1 MSLRL
6 RAHGARGKVFLAGA
20 GPGDPELL
28 TLKVHRLLRE
38 ANVVLHDDL
47 VPAEIASLARAQA
60 IVQKVGKWCGVK
72 RITQDDI
79 NRLMVESA
87 QRGLQV
93 LRLKSGDPTIFGRL
107 NEEIDALAAAGVEFE
122 VVPGITAGAAAAA
135 ALGVSMTDRRASSRV
150 VIVSGHHARGDT
162 SGAPQYDYDWSAI
175 ARSDETVVIYM
186 PGGELGA
193 LSAKIATASEISTAT
208 PCAIV
213 SRAGTA
219 TQRVHWTT
227 LAGLRNAPVLPA
239 PTILL
244 IGRSLAG
251 AAARAAAPAV
261 LPRHEEST
269 ALVAALGAEFYDEI
283 FGTEE
288 RRAGL

>member
-1 MSLRL
+1 MSPRV
-6 RAHGARGKVFLAGA
+6 RGVFGKVYLAGA

-47 VPAEIASLARAQA
+47 VPAEIVSLASAQA
-60 IVQKVGKWCGVK
+60 MVHNVGKRCGVK

-107 NEEIDALAAAGVEFE
+107 NEEIDALVEAGVEFE

-135 ALGVSMTDRRASSRV
+135 SLGVSMTDRRASSRL
-150 VIVSGHHARGDT
+150 VIVSGPHARNDGT
-162 SGAPQYDYDWSAI
+162 GLPQDDYDWSAI
-175 ARSDETVVIYM
+175 AHSDETVAIYM
-186 PGGELGA
+186 PGGELGT
-193 LSAKIATASEISTAT
+193 LSAKISAASEISAAT

-213 SRAGTA
+213 SRAGT
-219 TQRVHWTT
+219 TKQRVHWTT
-227 LAGLRNAPVLPA
+227 LAGLRDAPVLPA

-244 IGRSLAG
+244 LGRSLAG
-251 AAARAAAPAV
+251 AAARAAASPAIA
-261 LPRHEEST
+261 RRDDSA
-269 ALVAALGAEFYDEI
+269 ALVAALGTEFFDEI
-283 FGTEE
+283 FGVDE
-288 RRAGL
+288 RRVGL

>member
-1 MSLRL
+1 MSPRV
-6 RAHGARGKVFLAGA
+6 RGTIGKVFLAGA

-47 VPAEIASLARAQA
+47 VPAEIVALASPQA
-60 IVQKVGKWCGVK
+60 MVHNVGKRCGVK

-107 NEEIDALAAAGVEFE
+107 NEEIDALVTAGVEFE

-150 VIVSGHHARGDT
+150 VIVSGHHARGD
-162 SGAPQYDYDWSAI
+162 GAGGGAQGDYDWSAI
-175 ARSDETVVIYM
+175 AHSDETVAIYM

-193 LSAKIATASEISTAT
+193 LSAKISAASDITGAT

-227 LAGLRNAPVLPA
+227 LAGLRDAPVLPA

-244 IGRSLAG
+244 LGRSLAG
-251 AAARAAAPAV
+251 AAARAAASPAV
-261 LPRHEEST
+261 TRREDST
-269 ALVAALGAEFYDEI
+269 ALVAALGTEFFDEL
-283 FGTEE
+283 FGIEE
-288 RRAGL
+288 RRTSL

>member
-1 MSLRL
+1 MSPRVP
-6 RAHGARGKVFLAGA
+6 GAIGKVFLAGA

-47 VPAEIASLARAQA
+47 VPAEIVALASPQA
-60 IVQKVGKWCGVK
+60 MVHNVGKRCGVK

-87 QRGLQV
+87 QRGLNV

-107 NEEIDALAAAGVEFE
+107 NEEIDALVGAGVEFE

-150 VIVSGHHARGDT
+150 VIVSGHHARGE
-162 SGAPQYDYDWSAI
+162 GAGAVSQDDYDWSAI
-175 ARSDETVVIYM
+175 ARSDETVAIYM
-186 PGGELGA
+186 PGGQLGA
-193 LSAKIATASEISTAT
+193 LSAKIAAASEIPAAT

-219 TQRVHWTT
+219 RQRVHWTT
-227 LAGLRNAPVLPA
+227 LAGLRDAPVLPA

-244 IGRSLAG
+244 LGRSLAG
-251 AAARAAAPAV
+251 AAARAAASPATK
-261 LPRHEEST
+261 RREDST
-269 ALVAALGAEFYDEI
+269 ALVAALGTDFFDEL
-283 FGTEE
+283 FGIEE
-288 RRAGL
+288 RRTSL

>member
-1 MSLRL
+1 
-6 RAHGARGKVFLAGA
+6 
-20 GPGDPELL
+20 
-28 TLKVHRLLRE
+28 
-38 ANVVLHDDL
+38 
-47 VPAEIASLARAQA
+47 
-60 IVQKVGKWCGVK
+60 VGKRCGVK

-107 NEEIDALAAAGVEFE
+107 NEEIDALVEAGVEFE

-135 ALGVSMTDRRASSRV
+135 ALGVSMTDRRASSRL
-150 VIVSGHHARGDT
+150 VIVSGHHARNDGT
-162 SGAPQYDYDWSAI
+162 GLPQDDYDWSAI
-175 ARSDETVVIYM
+175 AHSDETVAIYM

-193 LSAKIATASEISTAT
+193 LSAKISAASEISAAT

-213 SRAGTA
+213 SRAGT
-219 TQRVHWTT
+219 TKQRVYWTT
-227 LAGLRNAPVLPA
+227 LAGLREAPVLPA

-244 IGRSLAG
+244 LGRSLAG
-251 AAARAAAPAV
+251 AAARAAASPAIA
-261 LPRHEEST
+261 RRDDSA
-269 ALVAALGAEFYDEI
+269 ALVAALGTEFFDEI
-283 FGTEE
+283 FGVDE

>member
-1 MSLRL
+1 MSPRTTK
-6 RAHGARGKVFLAGA
+6 GKVFLAGA

-47 VPAEIASLARAQA
+47 VPAEIVALASPQA
-60 IVQKVGKWCGVK
+60 MVHNVGKRCGVK
-72 RITQDDI
+72 RITQEDI

-107 NEEIDALAAAGVEFE
+107 NEEIDALAEAGIEFA

-150 VIVSGHHARGDT
+150 VIVSGHHARGD
-162 SGAPQYDYDWSAI
+162 GAGGASQDDYDWSAI
-175 ARSDETVVIYM
+175 AHSDETVAIYM

-193 LSAKIATASEISTAT
+193 LSAKISAASDISGAT

-213 SRAGTA
+213 SRAGTVK
-219 TQRVHWTT
+219 QRVHWTT
-227 LAGLRNAPVLPA
+227 LAGLRDAPVLPA

-244 IGRSLAG
+244 LGRSLAG
-251 AAARAAAPAV
+251 AAARAAASPAV
-261 LPRHEEST
+261 TRREDST
-269 ALVAALGAEFYDEI
+269 ALVAALGTEFFDEL
-283 FGTEE
+283 FGIEE
-288 RRAGL
+288 RRTSL

>member
-1 MSLRL
+1 
-6 RAHGARGKVFLAGA
+6 
-20 GPGDPELL
+20 LL

-47 VPAEIASLARAQA
+47 VPAEIVALASPQA
-60 IVQKVGKWCGVK
+60 MVHNVGKRCGVK

-107 NEEIDALAAAGVEFE
+107 NEEVDALVAAGVKFE

-150 VIVSGHHARGDT
+150 VIVSGHHARSD
-162 SGAPQYDYDWSAI
+162 GAGGFSQDEYDWSAI
-175 ARSDETVVIYM
+175 AHSDETVAIYM

-193 LSAKIATASEISTAT
+193 LSAKISAASDIAAST

-219 TQRVHWTT
+219 RQRVHWTT
-227 LAGLRNAPVLPA
+227 LAGLGDAPVLPA

-244 IGRSLAG
+244 MGRSLAG
-251 AAARAAAPAV
+251 AAARATTSPNIT
-261 LPRHEEST
+261 RREDST
-269 ALVAALGAEFYDEI
+269 ALVAALGTEFFEEL

-288 RRAGL
+288 RRAGV